1 MFRCK
6 FCHTDKPDVDEA
18 TAHKGLCK
26 QCHSNNTRYRRLKAK
41 SKLDA
46 KDIAFIERYE
56 RLCRHNEMVGGYVP
70 KLYYSTSAKIVD
82 RCPCCGMFNAVAYP
96 SNPSMCYDCGVMENT
111 YRHLLR
117 RIKND
122 HVGYATHA
130 SRVKKIMDIERIYNI
145 RHKAGLRVPGVYLA
159 NRGSDGFT
167 KHEYNYSEPE
177 YIYLTSETGK
187 RYKLRKGATCRKCGV
202 ELNELNWSLGN
213 GNICKSCINE
223 YQKARRKCVFG
234 L

>member
-6 FCHTDKPDVDEA
+6 FCHENKEDNQEA

-26 QCHSNNTRYRRLKAK
+26 QCHSDNTRYRRLKAK
-41 SKLDA
+41 PRRDA
-46 KDIAFIERYE
+46 EDEKFIERYE
-56 RLCRHNEMVGGYVP
+56 RLCRHNESIGGYVP
-70 KLYYSTSAKIVD
+70 KLYYSASTKVVD

-96 SNPSMCYDCGVMENT
+96 SNPSMCYDCGALENNYRYLLHKLKEPTTRYDVHAARVAKVME
-111 YRHLLR
+111 
-117 RIKND
+117 
-122 HVGYATHA
+122 
-130 SRVKKIMDIERIYNI
+130 IERKYML
-145 RHKAGLRVPGVYLA
+145 RHKAGLQVPGVYLA

-167 KHEYNYSEPE
+167 KHEYNYSAPE

-213 GNICKSCINE
+213 GNICKSCNNE
-223 YQKARRKCVFG
+223 YYKTRRKRAG
-234 L
+234 K

>member
-6 FCHTDKPDVDEA
+6 FCHENKNDSQEA

-26 QCHSNNTRYRRLKAK
+26 QCHSNNTKYRRLKAK

-46 KDIAFIERYE
+46 EDVAFIERYE

-70 KLYYSTSAKIVD
+70 KLYYSTSTEIVD

-96 SNPSMCYDCGVMENT
+96 SNPSMCYDCGVLENN
-111 YRHLLR
+111 YRYLLHKLKKPTTR
-117 RIKND
+117 YDVYVARIAK
-122 HVGYATHA
+122 VE
-130 SRVKKIMDIERIYNI
+130 DIERKYKI
-145 RHKAGLRVPGVYLA
+145 RHKAGLQVPDVYLA

-167 KHEYNYSEPE
+167 THKYNYSEPE

-187 RYKLRKGATCRKCGV
+187 RYKLRVGATCRKCGV

-223 YQKARRKCVFG
+223 YYSARRKQANK
-234 L
+234 